1 MTEYKQVILVR
12 TDLKMSKGK
21 TASQVSHAS
30 VEAVLRSSSS
40 KVKNWRESGMAKIVL
55 KVNGKEELM
64 KYKQIAKDYGL
75 ITAVIQDAGR
85 TEIDPGTITCL
96 AIGPDDEEKI
106 NKVTGNL
113 KVL

>member
-1 MTEYKQVILVR
+1 MSEYKQVILVR
-12 TDLKMSKGK
+12 MDLKMSKGK
-21 TASQVSHAS
+21 VASQVSHAS

-40 KVKNWRESGMAKIVL
+40 KIKVWREEGMAKIVL
-55 KVNGKEELM
+55 KVKDKGELM

-85 TEIDPGTITCL
+85 TEIEPGTITCL

-106 NKVTGNL
+106 DKVTGTL
-113 KVL
+113 KIL

>member
-1 MTEYKQVILVR
+1 MSEYKQVILVR
-12 TDLKMSKGK
+12 MDLKMSKGK
-21 TASQVSHAS
+21 VASQVSHAS

-40 KVKNWRESGMAKIVL
+40 KVKVWREEGMAKIVL
-55 KVNGKEELM
+55 KVKDKGELM

-85 TEIDPGTITCL
+85 TEVEPGTITCL

-106 NKVTGNL
+106 DKVTGNL
-113 KVL
+113 KIL